1 MSPPFSVGL
10 GEGGVEPL
18 TKFSKQEEG
27 GLTGPP
33 FLEGSCWERGGDLFQ
48 GEGCNFYIKNKLKPE
63 TFNDKKNTI
72 NKNIFLCHN

>member
-10 GEGGVEPL
+10 GEGGW
-18 TKFSKQEEG
+18 TSYQIFKTGGGG

-48 GEGCNFYIKNKLKPE
+48 GEGCNFYIKNKVKPE
-63 TFNDKKNTI
+63 TFNDK
-72 NKNIFLCHN
+72 NKYYKQKCFSLS